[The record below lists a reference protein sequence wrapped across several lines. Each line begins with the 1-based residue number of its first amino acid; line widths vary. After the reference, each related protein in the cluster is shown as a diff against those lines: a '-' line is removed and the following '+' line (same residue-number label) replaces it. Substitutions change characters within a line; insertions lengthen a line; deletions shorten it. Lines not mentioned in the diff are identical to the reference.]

1 MKSSRSILLFL
12 FVACIINSVSAG
24 NAKDAIAT
32 AEKFLM
38 EKFGAA
44 PSGGSL
50 VAANSVQGS
59 GTIKLNSTGNE
70 SDYYAY
76 NTDSCFVVMVA
87 GNSDTRVVGYGT
99 NGLFSFENM
108 PEALAVWLADYKK
121 AMEAGLYDNSEVEQE
136 FEPVSPMITTKWGQ
150 GEPYNNLCPKY
161 QGRNLYTGCMATAMA
176 QILNYYQSDAPGYDK
191 IEYVDDY
198 TDAEISVDFT
208 KINYDWDNMLD
219 AYDTGEYTEEQA
231 DAVAR
236 LMADA
241 GAALKSEYGYS
252 ETSASMAYVAFDRY
266 YNYNCEFW
274 VREWVPTDIWIETV
288 RNELKAG
295 RPVLYGGSTGW
306 ASHAFVIDGM
316 DADGNVHINWG
327 WNGTDDGYYDINFCN
342 PPTEEDGGYY
352 SKHQMLVG
360 LRPRT
365 ADEQYEEKY
374 VIAGYVYKTGDV
386 NWKWAEASGATTNF
400 YNTTSRK
407 IYYTSCLTQN
417 GEIKWFEERETYSD
431 LQTAFPVYYDIHVF
445 DGGQVEVEDGT
456 YDINVMYKFA
466 DTEDD
471 EWRLMEMHDFATAKC
486 VVENGEATVIYPFTD
501 SENYSLVDVE
511 PACELYGK
519 APMYL
524 YITARHENGGVSL
537 GGISFKISFVS
548 KEDGAVYGPERLTF
562 KTRYDNV
569 DDCELFELTPTNESN
584 GFRMPAGEY
593 TVVCDDPNVTM
604 EDEFTVTLKDV
615 DYPVF
620 GYWDAYLI
628 YAKNTWDWSDDISGI
643 SLNKEWIEADNRIE
657 GTTTFAVYLI
667 DANTGEEILLQ
678 TIPDVEIPCSGPLT
692 GVIPG
697 NLYPFEG
704 RYKIEARYHIPGVG
718 EVVPYSPDYANA
730 DLREIYIL
738 GSAETSYPQISTT
751 SNLLENVNY
760 LPTGESQNIIVPLH
774 NDDNVE
780 FSGSLTAYF
789 YNAEAGDAFSVEVT
803 DVTIP
808 ANADASV
815 TIPVTFSEKGVYVMS
830 MRVLR
835 SYSSGLLQNMTFVTN
850 GVSKKAS
857 YRVGVGVSG
866 VNAVEKNPSMQVYPN
881 PTDDVI
887 VIKGAKE
894 NSVVSIYST
903 VGQMMTQTEIEES
916 SAIDVSDY
924 PAGIYIVNIDGET
937 TKFVKK

>member
-1 MKSSRSILLFL
+1 MKSSRSVLLLLFI
-12 FVACIINSVSAG
+12 ACIINTASAG
-24 NAKDAIAT
+24 NAKDAIT
-32 AEKFLM
+32 VAEKFFI
-38 EKFGAA
+38 EKLGIK
-44 PSGGSL
+44 PSDGLL
-50 VAANSVQGS
+50 VAANASEEDS
-59 GTIKLNSTGNE
+59 TIKLNSSE
-70 SDYYAY
+70 KSSDYYAY
-76 NTDSCFVVMVA
+76 NANGCFVVMVA
-87 GNSDTRVVGYGT
+87 GGNDMHVAGYGT
-99 NGLFSFENM
+99 NGHFSFEGM
-108 PEALAVWLADYKK
+108 PEALAIWLADYKK
-121 AMEAGLYDNSEVEQE
+121 TMDAGLYDAQE
-136 FEPVSPMITTKWGQ
+136 GKQIFEPVSPMITTKWGQ

-176 QILNYYQSDAPGYDK
+176 QILNYYQSEAPGYDK
-191 IEYVDDY
+191 IEYVDNY
-198 TDAEISVDFT
+198 TKAEISVDFT

-219 AYDTGEYTEEQA
+219 AYGTGEYTEEQA
-231 DAVAR
+231 NAVAR

-295 RPVLYGGSTGW
+295 RPVLYGGSSGFK
-306 ASHAFVIDGM
+306 AHAFVIDGM

-386 NWKWAEASGATTNF
+386 NWTWTEASGVTTNF
-400 YNTTSRK
+400 YDSRK

-417 GEIKWFEERETYSD
+417 GEIKWIKESENYNE

-445 DGGQVEVEDGT
+445 GSGQVEAEDGI
-456 YDINVMYKFA
+456 YDMNVLYKFA

-471 EWRLMEMHDFATAKC
+471 EWRLMEINDFATTKC
-486 VVENGEATVIYPFTD
+486 VVENGEATSIYPFD
-501 SENYSLVDVE
+501 ESKNYSLVNVE

-524 YITARHENGGVSL
+524 NITARNNSEGVSL
-537 GGISFKISFVS
+537 GGMSFEVSFVS
-548 KEDGAVYGPERLTF
+548 KEDGTVYGPERLGF

-604 EDEFTVTLKDV
+604 EDEFTVTLRDV

-620 GYWDAYLI
+620 GYWRADLLYI
-628 YAKNTWDWSDDISGI
+628 KNTWEWNDYLSGI
-643 SLNKEWIEADNRIE
+643 ALNREWIEADNKVE
-657 GTTTFAVYLI
+657 GTTTFALYLI
-667 DANTGEEILLQ
+667 DSATGEETLLQ
-678 TIPDVEIPCSGPLT
+678 AIPDVEIPCAGPLV
-692 GVIPG
+692 GVLPG
-697 NLYPFEG
+697 NLYPLEG
-704 RYKIEARYHIPGVG
+704 VYKVEMRYHIPGEG

-730 DLREIYIL
+730 DLDEIYIL
-738 GSAETSYPQISTT
+738 GSTETSFPQISTT
-751 SNLLENVNY
+751 SDLLENVDY
-760 LPTGESQNIIVPLH
+760 LPTGEAQNIIVPLH

-830 MRVLR
+830 MRVLH
-835 SYSSGLLQNMTFVTN
+835 SYSSNNVQNMTFVNN
-850 GVSKKAS
+850 GVNKKAS

-866 VNAVEKNPSMQVYPN
+866 VNSIEKKSSIKVYPN
-881 PTDDVI
+881 PADDIII
-887 VIKGAKE
+887 VKGAKE
-894 NSVVSIYST
+894 NSIVTVYST
-903 VGQMMTQTEIEES
+903 LGMMMTRTEIGES
-916 SAIDVSDY
+916 SVIDVSDY
-924 PAGIYIVNIDGET
+924 PAGIYIMNVDGET
-937 TKFVKK
+937 IKFVKK

>member
-12 FVACIINSVSAG
+12 FVVCIINSVSAG

-38 EKFGAA
+38 EKLGAI

-50 VAANSVQGS
+50 VAANSVKDS

-99 NGLFSFENM
+99 NGQFSFENM
-108 PEALAVWLADYKK
+108 PKALAVWLADYKK

-136 FEPVSPMITTKWGQ
+136 IEPVLPMITTKWGQ

-161 QGRNLYTGCMATAMA
+161 RDRNLYTGCMATAMA
-176 QILNYYQSDAPGYDK
+176 QILNYYQSDTPGYDK
-191 IEYVDDY
+191 IEYVDSY
-198 TDAEISVDFT
+198 TKAEISVDFT
-208 KINYDWDNMLD
+208 KIDYDWDNMLD
-219 AYDTGEYTEEQA
+219 SYSMEEYSEEQA

-236 LMADA
+236 LMADT

-274 VREWVPTDIWIETV
+274 VRKWVPTDVWIETV
-288 RNELKAG
+288 RNELKTG

-306 ASHAFVIDGM
+306 SSHAFVIDGM

-352 SKHQMLVG
+352 SQHQMLVG

-365 ADEQYEEKY
+365 EDDEPYEEKCL
-374 VIAGYVYKTGDV
+374 IAGYTELVNHYNGPYTEATGI
-386 NWKWAEASGATTNF
+386 TTNF
-400 YNTTSRK
+400 YNTGDSK
-407 IYYTSCLTQN
+407 YYCALCLYQDGEIKYVSESIKEQYSCFPSYINKTGGCSPDVDGTYIISAAYKFNEDDAWKLMEIHDFAAAKCILEN
-417 GEIKWFEERETYSD
+417 GEITYVN
-431 LQTAFPVYYDIHVF
+431 PF
-445 DGGQVEVEDGT
+445 D
-456 YDINVMYKFA
+456 Y
-466 DTEDD
+466 
-471 EWRLMEMHDFATAKC
+471 
-486 VVENGEATVIYPFTD
+486 

-524 YITARHENGGVSL
+524 YITARNESEGVSL
-537 GGISFKISFVS
+537 DGMSFKISFVS

-593 TVVCDDPNVTM
+593 MVVCDDPNVTM

-643 SLNKEWIEADNRIE
+643 SLNKEWIEADNKVE

-667 DANTGEEILLQ
+667 DADTGEEILLQ
-678 TIPDVEIPCSGPLT
+678 AIPDVEIPCSGPLT

-697 NLYPFEG
+697 NLYPFKG

-730 DLREIYIL
+730 DLREISIIGY
-738 GSAETSYPQISTT
+738 GETSYPQISTT

-835 SYSSGLLQNMTFVTN
+835 SYSSGLVQNMTFVTN

-881 PTDDVI
+881 PTYDVI

-916 SAIDVSDY
+916 SVIDVSDY

-937 TKFVKK
+937 TKFVRK